1 VLLPLNQQLLTLK
14 TEYRARVKK
23 NPPVATAPKKATP
36 PPPAA
41 NSKGKGKA
49 SGTKAV
55 GGASKTSNG
64 KGIEIQDAADEEEP
78 FSEPD
83 LVGEGED
90 DIDLEEEVEPL
101 DDNEEEEEVVN
112 QMELDDVELR
122 SDSKGLDAKA
132 DDSEHD

>member
-1 VLLPLNQQLLTLK
+1 VLPALNLQPLTLK

-23 NPPVATAPKKATP
+23 NPPVAAAPKKTTP
-36 PPPAA
+36 PPPAV

-49 SGTKAV
+49 SGTKVA

-64 KGIEIQDAADEEEP
+64 KGVEVQDAAEEEEP

-83 LVGEGED
+83 VVGEGED
-90 DIDLEEEVEPL
+90 DIDLDEEVEPL
-101 DDNEEEEEVVN
+101 DDNEEEPEVVD
-112 QMELDDVELR
+112 QMEVDDAELI

-132 DDSEHD
+132 DDSDHD